1 MTSGNAGYNLSKAG
15 VKVFTEQRESPLLSI
30 VICAMLIYS
39 RPRAQKY
46 SLELYCPS
54 LRVRPALLT
63 SPVLMNSPGWVWTPL
78 AGASSGKDK
87 PNAPWTAEQT
97 VDYMF
102 EKVFD
107 NGDFYVICPDN
118 EVTSVSTPL
127 YRQSRADEQNLDK
140 ARIAWSLGDVLEN
153 RPALSRWH
161 PSCEF
166 R

>member
-1 MTSGNAGYNLSKAG
+1 VVMRVIISPRPVSRSLPSSVSLRSSLSFH
-15 VKVFTEQRESPLLSI
+15 VP
-30 VICAMLIYS
+30 MLICS

-46 SLELYCPS
+46 PVQLYCPS
-54 LRVRPALLT
+54 LRVRPPLFQST
-63 SPVLMNSPGWVWTPL
+63 VLINSPGWVWTPL

-118 EVTSVSTPL
+118 EVTSVSISL
-127 YRQSRADEQNLDK
+127 YNTT
-140 ARIAWSLGDVLEN
+140 
-153 RPALSRWH
+153 
-161 PSCEF
+161 
-166 R
+166 

>member
-1 MTSGNAGYNLSKAG
+1 
-15 VKVFTEQRESPLLSI
+15 
-30 VICAMLIYS
+30 MLMCS
-39 RPRAQKY
+39 RPRAQEY
-46 SLELYCPS
+46 PLELYCPS
-54 LRVRPALLT
+54 LRVRPQLSQ
-63 SPVLMNSPGWVWTPL
+63 SPVLINSPGWVWTPL

-127 YRQSRADEQNLDK
+127 YRQSQTGLLVMSLRTDLPFLDGTLPV
-140 ARIAWSLGDVLEN
+140 S
-153 RPALSRWH
+153 SRKVVRDI
-161 PSCEF
+161 F
-166 R
+166 

>member
-1 MTSGNAGYNLSKAG
+1 M
-15 VKVFTEQRESPLLSI
+15 SPTLQSL
-30 VICAMLIYS
+30 VLI
-39 RPRAQKY
+39 
-46 SLELYCPS
+46 
-54 LRVRPALLT
+54 
-63 SPVLMNSPGWVWTPL
+63 NSPGWVWTPL

-127 YRQSRADEQNLDK
+127 YRRT
-140 ARIAWSLGDVLEN
+140 
-153 RPALSRWH
+153 
-161 PSCEF
+161 
-166 R
+166 